1 MNKYQYVLLAPPYD
15 EKNGGSI
22 AMHKLCD
29 LINKNGTQCYIF
41 PYIPVAPIDVSER
54 KEFEENIEKSKD
66 LVKYFPT
73 NSSFNTPVLDP
84 YSYKQIQ
91 DNPNII
97 TVYPEI
103 TFGNPLKSTNVVRWL
118 LNSPGKLRK
127 RVYYESGEIYFRYAN
142 IFEGINISGSVL
154 SDNFLN
160 VLHVP
165 FEHFNQ
171 FEIPLNRANTCYA
184 IRKGKGRNLVHD
196 ITKSTLIDYLD
207 WEETAKIFKSS
218 HTFYCYD
225 TRSFYIQLAALCGC
239 KSIVI
244 PEENID
250 FMTWSKGDQT
260 LRYGISYGLEDNSL
274 ESMNF
279 SELKNLLEIRQ
290 GESNDSVRNFTLEV
304 ENYFN
309 NKAS

>member
-29 LINKNGTQCYIF
+29 LININGTQCYIF

-142 IFEGINISGSVL
+142 IFHI
-154 SDNFLN
+154 
-160 VLHVP
+160 
-165 FEHFNQ
+165 
-171 FEIPLNRANTCYA
+171 Y
-184 IRKGKGRNLVHD
+184 
-196 ITKSTLIDYLD
+196 
-207 WEETAKIFKSS
+207 
-218 HTFYCYD
+218 
-225 TRSFYIQLAALCGC
+225 
-239 KSIVI
+239 
-244 PEENID
+244 
-250 FMTWSKGDQT
+250 
-260 LRYGISYGLEDNSL
+260 
-274 ESMNF
+274 
-279 SELKNLLEIRQ
+279 
-290 GESNDSVRNFTLEV
+290 
-304 ENYFN
+304 
-309 NKAS
+309 